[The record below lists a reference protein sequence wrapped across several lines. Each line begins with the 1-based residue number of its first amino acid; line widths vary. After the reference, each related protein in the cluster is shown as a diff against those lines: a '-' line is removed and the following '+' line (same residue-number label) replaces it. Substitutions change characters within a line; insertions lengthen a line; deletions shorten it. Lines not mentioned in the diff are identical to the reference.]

1 MDKISMEK
9 GRNPDPIIRKNQSLF
24 CKKMKYTNLYM
35 SIAYQYGYEWYT
47 LGRKEAPMTTK

>member
-1 MDKISMEK
+1 MEK